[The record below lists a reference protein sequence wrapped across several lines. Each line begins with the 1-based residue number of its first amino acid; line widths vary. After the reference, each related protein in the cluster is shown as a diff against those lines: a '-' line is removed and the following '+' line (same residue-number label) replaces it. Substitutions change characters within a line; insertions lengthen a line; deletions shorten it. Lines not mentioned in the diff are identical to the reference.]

1 MKFRAVPL
9 GGALRIELARIEDA
23 RGFFA
28 RSFCKREL
36 LEAGVSF
43 ECVQCNVS
51 GNRRKGTVRGMHF
64 QIAPRAEAKIV
75 RCTRGAAYDVIV
87 DLRPGSPTYLRWHG
101 EELTAESHV
110 ALYVPEGLAHGF
122 QTLEDDTEVFYQISE
137 FFSADHARGVRWDDP
152 AFGITW
158 PEGERTM
165 VERDRTYPDFRAATA
180 TAR

>member
-1 MKFRAVPL
+1 MKFRAAPL
-9 GGALRIELARIEDA
+9 DGALRIELARIEDA

-28 RSFCKREL
+28 RSFCRREFQ
-36 LEAGVSF
+36 EAGVSF

-51 GNRRKGTVRGMHF
+51 ENRRKGAVRGMHF
-64 QIAPRAEAKIV
+64 QIAPRSEAKIV

-122 QTLEDDTEVFYQISE
+122 QTLEDDTEILYMMSE
-137 FFSADHARGVRWDDP
+137 SYSPEHARGVRWNDP
-152 AFGITW
+152 RFDIRF
-158 PEGERTM
+158 PLPVSEIS
-165 VERDRTYPDFRAATA
+165 ERDAGFPDYAP
-180 TAR
+180 

>member
-1 MKFRAVPL
+1 MKIRAAPL
-9 GGALRIELARIEDA
+9 EGAFRIELARIEDA

-87 DLRPGSPTYLRWHG
+87 DLRPGSPTHGQWYG
-101 EELTAESHV
+101 EELTADNHV
-110 ALYVPEGLAHGF
+110 ALFVPEGFAHGF
-122 QTLEDDTEVFYQISE
+122 ETLEDDTEILYMMSE
-137 FFSADHARGVRWDDP
+137 PYSPEHARGVRWNDP
-152 AFGITW
+152 RFAIRFPLPVAEIS
-158 PEGERTM
+158 
-165 VERDRTYPDFRAATA
+165 ERDAGFPDYTP
-180 TAR
+180 